1 MARFTRRQFI
11 KLGSSSAVA
20 GAAVLGGLAP
30 AREAQAGGALL
41 EYPATRVGAARD
53 LQVGT
58 PVNFSYPDSDSPC
71 VLLKLG
77 HRVPGGVGPNA
88 DIVAYSALCTHMG
101 CAVSYDAEAGT
112 LKCPCH
118 YSIFDPEKGG
128 QQVCGQATE
137 NLPRIVLRH
146 DEGDDSIVAVAVEG
160 LLYGRQS
167 NVL

>member
-1 MARFTRRQFI
+1 MAGLLAARGNHPAAGVDPHH
-11 KLGSSSAVA
+11 LHGA
-20 GAAVLGGLAP
+20 GADVQTDGG
-30 AREAQAGGALL
+30 RG
-41 EYPATRVGAARD
+41 
-53 LQVGT
+53 
-58 PVNFSYPDSDSPC
+58 
-71 VLLKLG
+71 
-77 HRVPGGVGPNA
+77 
-88 DIVAYSALCTHMG
+88 
-101 CAVSYDAEAGT
+101 
-112 LKCPCH
+112 PCH